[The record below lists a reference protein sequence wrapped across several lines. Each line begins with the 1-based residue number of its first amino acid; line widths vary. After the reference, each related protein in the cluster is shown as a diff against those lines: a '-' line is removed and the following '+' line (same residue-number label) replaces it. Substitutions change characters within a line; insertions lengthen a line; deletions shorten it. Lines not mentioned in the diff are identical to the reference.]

1 MADIIHE
8 LKHNARILH
17 RNITTGKQASLAFIK
32 KNPDLKKLSDLE
44 IIETVKRKHCLSQI
58 AKALGFKGWS
68 HLSQII
74 QMKTTPVPTGE
85 RSELDYGKLLCP
97 SRCMAYTNFWTVFY
111 PEAKENRDQTN
122 GYLLTYGT
130 QFLVTEQDY
139 IETLGLAPK
148 DPDWDLIERDWAD
161 PKNTEVRD
169 RLYQKLITHN
179 LKDQVWL

>member
-17 RNITTGKQASLAFIK
+17 RNLTTGKQASLAFIK
-32 KNPDLKKLSDLE
+32 KNPDFKNLSDLA

-74 QMKTTPVPTGE
+74 QMETPPVPTSE
-85 RSELDYGKLLCP
+85 RSELDYGKILCS
-97 SRCMAYTNFWTVFY
+97 SRCMPYTNFWTVFY
-111 PEAKENRDQTN
+111 LEAKEHRDQTN

-130 QFLVTEQDY
+130 QFLVTEQDF
-139 IETLGLAPK
+139 IKTLGLDPK
-148 DPDWDLIERDWAD
+148 DPDWNLIERDWAN
-161 PKNTEVRD
+161 PKNIKARD
-169 RLYQKLITHN
+169 CLYQKLITRN
-179 LKDQVWL
+179 LKNQTWL

>member
-1 MADIIHE
+1 MADSIHE

-17 RNITTGKQASLAFIK
+17 RNITTGKQTSLDFIK
-32 KNPDLKKLSDLE
+32 KNPDLKNLSDLD

-74 QMKTTPVPTGE
+74 QMETAPVPTRE

-97 SRCMAYTNFWTVFY
+97 SRCMPYTNFWTVFY
-111 PEAKENRDQTN
+111 PEAKEHRNQTN
-122 GYLLTYGT
+122 GYLLVYGT
-130 QFLVTEQDY
+130 QFLVTEQDF
-139 IETLGLAPK
+139 IKTLGLDPK
-148 DPDWDLIERDWAD
+148 DSDWDLIEQDWAN
-161 PKNTEVRD
+161 PKSIKARD

-179 LKDQVWL
+179 LKDQTWL

>member
-1 MADIIHE
+1 MADIIHK

-32 KNPDLKKLSDLE
+32 KNPDFKNLSDLE

-74 QMKTTPVPTGE
+74 QMDSVPAPTNE
-85 RSELDYGKLLCP
+85 RTELDYGKLLCP
-97 SRCMAYTNFWTVFY
+97 PRCMPYTNFWTVFY
-111 PEAKENRDQTN
+111 PEAKEHRDQTN

-139 IETLGLAPK
+139 IETLGLDPK
-148 DPDWDLIERDWAD
+148 DADWDLIGYDWAN
-161 PKNTEVRD
+161 PENTEARD
-169 RLYQKLITHN
+169 RLYQKLITRN